1 MTQQL
6 DPELRERLLREA
18 EGALDRSY
26 APYSSFHVGAAILAG
41 SGRIHTGANVENA
54 SFGLSC
60 CAERSAIFAAVAA
73 EGPALR
79 VEAVAVATRAAAAAA
94 PCGACRQVIWE
105 FGRDAVVLYPGEEG
119 LCERPIAELL
129 PAGFIL

>member
-1 MTQQL
+1 MPKEL

-26 APYSSFHVGAAILAG
+26 APYSSFHVGAAILTG
-41 SGRIHTGANVENA
+41 SGRIQAAANVECA
-54 SFGLSC
+54 SYGLSC

-73 EGPALR
+73 EGPDLR
-79 VEAVAVATRAAAAAA
+79 IDAVAVATRPAAVAA

-105 FGRDAVVLYPGEEG
+105 FGREAVVLYPGEEG
-119 LCERPIAELL
+119 VCERTIAELL